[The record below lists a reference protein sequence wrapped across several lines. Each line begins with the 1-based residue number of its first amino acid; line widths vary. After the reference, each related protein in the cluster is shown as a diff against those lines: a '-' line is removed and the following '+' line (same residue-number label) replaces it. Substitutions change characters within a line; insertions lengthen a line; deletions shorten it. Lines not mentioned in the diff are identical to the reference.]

1 MGRLRRAIGAT
12 KVLSPVGRFL
22 NTTTRLMA
30 GARAIRKKYA
40 VPAIATCILIGVL
53 ASNPSKASGADAVHP
68 TPSRPAIA
76 TSPHCQQENIPVTL
90 SAGATPT
97 YTIVGWLC
105 AYGPWRGRTV
115 QILLSGLTYDS
126 YYWNFPL
133 DPQRYSYV
141 RYADAAGYA
150 TLDIDRLGTG
160 ASSHPPPGVLNAQTE
175 AYTVHQIVSDLHAG
189 RLAGTRFGKVMLV
202 AHSYGSEI
210 ALNEAATYSD
220 VAGVISSGWLTAGNL
235 AGHLTVRDSYEP
247 VSDDPAFANL
257 PTGYMTTKPDAKGPD
272 FYNMP
277 DASASVV
284 AEDNTLRQTVTTGE
298 VVSVA
303 DPIPAPTTRSIHVP
317 VLIAV
322 GQDDSLNCDAS
333 TPGLSCANAA
343 AIMARESA
351 NYAPQ
356 ACLQAFVLP
365 DAGHSINLHSD
376 APEWF
381 LAADAWSDS
390 HVGPFAWARP
400 TARCH

>member
-1 MGRLRRAIGAT
+1 
-12 KVLSPVGRFL
+12 
-22 NTTTRLMA
+22 
-30 GARAIRKKYA
+30 
-40 VPAIATCILIGVL
+40 
-53 ASNPSKASGADAVHP
+53 
-68 TPSRPAIA
+68 
-76 TSPHCQQENIPVTL
+76 
-90 SAGATPT
+90 
-97 YTIVGWLC
+97 
-105 AYGPWRGRTV
+105 V

-175 AYTVHQIVSDLHAG
+175 AYTVHQIVTDLHAG
-189 RLAGTRFGKVMLV
+189 RLARTRFGKVMLV

-210 ALNEAATYSD
+210 ALNEAATYQD

-235 AGHLTVRDSYEP
+235 AGHLTVRGSYEP
-247 VSDDPAFANL
+247 VSDDPTFASL
-257 PTGYMTTKPDAKGPD
+257 PAGYMTTKPDAKGPD
-272 FYNMP
+272 FYNMSA
-277 DASASVV
+277 ASASVI

-303 DPIPAPTTRSIHVP
+303 DPIPAPTTRNIHVP

-322 GQDDSLNCDAS
+322 GQDDSLNCNAT

-365 DAGHSINLHSD
+365 DAGHSINLHPD

-400 TARCH
+400 TAHCH